1 MIPNRGPRVQR
12 RFRGRR
18 TGATL
23 VLLCLLLPVVLIVA
37 AFAINVAHMELT
49 RTELQIATDL
59 ATRAAGRTLAV
70 TGDQQQA
77 ISSASRLLARNPV
90 ANKPLPLSG
99 VDVEFGVATRTAE
112 NQRYSFA
119 KGAKPNSVHV
129 ESNGSV
135 QVPMLFP
142 TMGVPVDFRPIK
154 KAVSTRMVLDIA
166 LVLDRS
172 GSMAFAANEVAG
184 PGIPLAAPLGW
195 AFGFPVPKPSRWD
208 DAVQAAYQFL
218 DLIEKTGYDE
228 HVSLATYST
237 DYSDDIDL
245 TEDFKS
251 IKASLELRSKI
262 FLGGATNIGGGML
275 AGLDTLSNK
284 KAARPW
290 ATRVM
295 VVLTDG
301 IHNFGADPIQTARQ
315 LAAEHVII
323 YTVTFS
329 KEADQSRM
337 AQVAAIG
344 TGKHYHATSGAELVY
359 AFEDI
364 ARSLPTLLT
373 Y

>member
-1 MIPNRGPRVQR
+1 MNPNRVHRTQR
-12 RFRGRR
+12 RFKGRR
-18 TGATL
+18 KGATL

-59 ATRAAGRTLAV
+59 ATRAAGRTLAI

-77 ISSASRLLARNPV
+77 ISSASRMLTRNPV

-119 KGAKPNSVHV
+119 AGDQPNSVRV

-135 QVPMLFP
+135 QFPMLFP

-154 KAVSTRMVLDIA
+154 KAVATKMVLDIA

-184 PGIPLAAPLGW
+184 PGVPLAAPAGW
-195 AFGFPVPKPSRWD
+195 AFGAPVPKPSRWD
-208 DAVQAAYQFL
+208 DAVQAAHQFL
-218 DLIEKTGYDE
+218 NLIDETGYDE
-228 HVSLATYST
+228 HVSLSTYST
-237 DYSDDIDL
+237 FYSDDVDL
-245 TEDFKS
+245 TEDFNL
-251 IKASLELRSKI
+251 IKTSLERRSQS
-262 FLGGATNIGGGML
+262 FVGGATNIGGGML
-275 AGLDTLSNK
+275 AGLETLSNK
-284 KAARPW
+284 QTARPW

-301 IHNFGADPIQTARQ
+301 IHNYGVDPIQTSRQ

-329 KEADQSRM
+329 NEADQSRM
-337 AQVAAIG
+337 AQVAATG
-344 TGKHYHATSGAELVY
+344 TGKHYHATTGAELVY